1 MNWIGFHLGYWIC
14 LAVYAAGIGLHEIWS
29 EWPIRHWDD
38 IKLGV
43 AAILTSIFLIVCIV
57 VVIQCVSIGVI
68 TG

>member
-14 LAVYAAGIGLHEIWS
+14 LAVYSAGIGLHEIWS

-57 VVIQCVSIGVI
+57 VVIHCVSIGVI